1 MKKHNLRYFLP
12 LVVTL
17 PSVVVGAIAMKFNG
31 IPQMIFA
38 QNLAYLL
45 IAWLVSCFAV
55 SIRHKT
61 NKKISLKIMMVI
73 SLIIY
78 ILTYIDGGIGGVHRW
93 ISIGPIRLY
102 VSSILLPVFIIQLG
116 TLFSVKNEMIAI
128 VITIIVSIMLFLQP
142 DASQLTAFVVPMIM
156 IISKVNRSDLRHI
169 VTILLVTL
177 VILSWFFL
185 DSLPAVPHVEEIV
198 KMVSNMGML
207 WLTLGYASLA
217 MLPSPFILLAPKS
230 FELLSRCIGLY
241 FIIVIISTWFGN
253 FPVPLMGFGVSP
265 IIGYFVAITW
275 LIKDKTDL
283 QNYV

>member
-1 MKKHNLRYFLP
+1 LP

-17 PSVVVGAIAMKFNG
+17 PSVVVGAIAMKFHDV
-31 IPQMIFA
+31 PQMIFG
-38 QNLAYLL
+38 QNVACLL

-55 SIRHKT
+55 SIKHKT
-61 NKKISLKIMMVI
+61 NKRNSLRVFMFI

-102 VSSILLPVFIIQLG
+102 VSSILLPIFIIQLW
-116 TLFSVKNEMIAI
+116 TLFSVKSELLAI

-142 DASQLTAFVVPMIM
+142 DASQLTAFVVPMIVII
-156 IISKVNRSDLRHI
+156 IISKVNSSVLRHI

-177 VILSWFFL
+177 VILSWIFL
-185 DSLPAVPHVEEIV
+185 DSLPAVPYVEEIV
-198 KMVSNMGML
+198 KMASNMGMR
-207 WLTLGYASLA
+207 WFILGIASLA
-217 MLPSPFILLAPKS
+217 MLPLPFILLAPKS
-230 FELLSRCIGLY
+230 FKLLSRCVGLY

-265 IIGYFVAITW
+265 IIGYFAAITW
-275 LIKDKTDL
+275 LIKDKAYL
-283 QNYV
+283 QN